1 MTGPALR
8 VRVCLL
14 SLCLS
19 LSLSGSHSLS
29 LLIVLGQKGAVPPP
43 HHHRPERRTAGSNVF
58 PGHPLLQR
66 NGPVDL
72 SASPVVPIA
81 TFLIY
86 PRIQAE
92 RASWPSSSPEERIRQ
107 TILVSHAGKR
117 MVGWHPRV
125 SLSGPWERMAARL
138 RPRARVASG
147 TRKWDHE
154 RWDESRVC
162 VCVCV

>member
-92 RASWPSSSPEERIRQ
+92 RASWPSSSPEERFRQ
-107 TILVSHAGKR
+107 TFLVSPAGKR
-117 MVGWHPRV
+117 KEGWAASTRV
-125 SLSGPWERMAARL
+125 PLRSLGEDGGTAPASSAC
-138 RPRARVASG
+138 RV
-147 TRKWDHE
+147 
-154 RWDESRVC
+154 WDEEMGS
-162 VCVCV
+162 